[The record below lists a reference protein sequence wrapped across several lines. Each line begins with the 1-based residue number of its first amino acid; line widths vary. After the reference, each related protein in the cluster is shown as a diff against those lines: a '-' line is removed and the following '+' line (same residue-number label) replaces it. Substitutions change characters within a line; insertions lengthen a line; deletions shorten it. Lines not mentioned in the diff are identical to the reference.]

1 LSGAE
6 VSVASAGGDA
16 ACPQSLVV
24 GVAEAERIAGDELD
38 YVVDPVARHP
48 FALLPE
54 Q

>member
-1 LSGAE
+1 
-6 VSVASAGGDA
+6 VSAASAGGDA

-38 YVVDPVARHP
+38 HVVDPVAGHL

-54 Q
+54 R